1 VAKTGAILQ
10 DDGRT
15 LTEEREHLARIHQAR
30 QRLTRDRRAA
40 AREAVRRQHRAVLR
54 QAYCRRADRGLTEQM
69 VDVGEREQVDEV
81 VGFAA
86 MQVDAGGPDLRKEGL
101 GVAAEQV

>member
-1 VAKTGAILQ
+1 
-10 DDGRT
+10 
-15 LTEEREHLARIHQAR
+15 
-30 QRLTRDRRAA
+30 
-40 AREAVRRQHRAVLR
+40 
-54 QAYCRRADRGLTEQM
+54 M